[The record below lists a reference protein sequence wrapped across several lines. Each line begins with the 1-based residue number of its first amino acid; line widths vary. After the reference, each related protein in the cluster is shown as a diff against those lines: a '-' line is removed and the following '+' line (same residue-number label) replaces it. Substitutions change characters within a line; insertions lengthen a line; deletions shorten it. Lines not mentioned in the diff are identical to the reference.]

1 MSSTTMA
8 DLLKQAAEAGFGGD
22 LPAGEYTLTIKTT
35 NSKANKS
42 GKQQIG
48 VQWTVVEGPVNAG
61 ATAWQNQSLSPES
74 PAALAAFFGFLRNL
88 GVSEEVIAGTNP
100 NDLTPLATH
109 IAAINQGVNFRVK
122 VVHSTSE
129 KNGKTYN
136 NVNFYLNERGV
147 QASGL
152 VAVAAPPVPQS
163 PVAAVLAAPP
173 VVAQA
178 PAPVAPAVVPVAA
191 TPTAVVQPAV
201 MPVVTPG
208 PPVQQAPAVEP
219 TNVVEAMTPEQLAQF
234 QAWQAAQA
242 AAQAAPVA
250 APAPAPAVAIDPATG
265 LPARPTGI

>member
-178 PAPVAPAVVPVAA
+178 PAPVAPAVVQPVA
-191 TPTAVVQPAV
+191 PVAVAPVAV
-201 MPVVTPG
+201 AP
-208 PPVQQAPAVEP
+208 APAVPQAEVGP
-219 TNVVEAMTPEQLAQF
+219 TPEQLAQF